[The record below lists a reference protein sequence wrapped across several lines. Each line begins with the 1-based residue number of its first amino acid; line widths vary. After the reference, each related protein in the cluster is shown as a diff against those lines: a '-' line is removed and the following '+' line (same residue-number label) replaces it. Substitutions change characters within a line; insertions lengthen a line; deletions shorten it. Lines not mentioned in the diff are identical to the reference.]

1 MFLVSV
7 VLASHAQQPIR
18 VGLFAGYGT
27 KIEKPAVGLIGE
39 IGILSKLAAAPSFA
53 YYFVENSD
61 FAKVSFWEFNANA
74 HYYLVDEGPFSVYGL
89 AGLNV
94 ARSSVS
100 FDSGDMGMDF
110 GGLGASSSKVGLNIG
125 GGANFDFGTKILP
138 FAELKY
144 TIAGTEQVGVFL
156 GMKYSIR

>member
-1 MFLVSV
+1 SILKKMKKSLLLSLFLVSV

-53 YYFVENSD
+53 YYFVEHSD
-61 FAKVSFWEFNANA
+61 LANVSCGEFNANA
-74 HYYLVDEGPFSVYGL
+74 HYCLVDDGPFIVYGW
-89 AGLNV
+89 AGLKV

-100 FDSGDMGMDF
+100 CESGHMGIDL
-110 GGLGASSSKVGLNIG
+110 GGLGASSSTVGLNIG
-125 GGANFDFGTKILP
+125 GGANVEFGSKVLP
-138 FAELKY
+138 FAELK
-144 TIAGTEQVGVFL
+144 
-156 GMKYSIR
+156 